1 MAPEVP
7 SNIRVF
13 IRWHDQTVFAGE
25 EVKCTITFKNVA
37 PVPGQSK
44 PPPQQSERS
53 RLASPLHTR
62 PRSNQGLTPPP
73 SASSGRG
80 HRRSALS
87 LSAIAVRATLTNVP
101 FPLSQSDRTILW
113 KTIHN
118 AMIFQRDLKD
128 RIAVM
133 GALRVYRYFLECKAN
148 FRLDLILV
156 DYFCPLPSLLAN
168 QRQPLS
174 PPTVFRAH
182 HYSTL
187 HILRL
192 TDLAEYLVRRQILNP
207 L

>member
-87 LSAIAVRATLTNVP
+87 LSVP
-101 FPLSQSDRTILW
+101 ASQSHSRTGS
-113 KTIHN
+113 
-118 AMIFQRDLKD
+118 RDLKD
-128 RIAVM
+128 HIAVM
-133 GALRVYRYFLECKAN
+133 GALRVYRYFLERKAN

-156 DYFCPLPSLLAN
+156 DYSCPLPSLLAN
-168 QRQPLS
+168 QQQPLS
-174 PPTVFRAH
+174 LLTVFRAH

-187 HILRL
+187 HILHL
-192 TDLAEYLVRRQILNP
+192 TDLAEYLVRRQILKP

>member
-1 MAPEVP
+1 MAPEAP

-37 PVPGQSK
+37 PTPGQAK

-87 LSAIAVRATLTNVP
+87 LSVP
-101 FPLSQSDRTILW
+101 ASQSHSRTGSVQWPSSPITGDRRSSHSHKRSVSIVSIGSNNTVEDH
-113 KTIHN
+113 T
-118 AMIFQRDLKD
+118 QRNDLPT
-128 RIAVM
+128 RPQRPHRGHGRAS
-133 GALRVYRYFLECKAN
+133 
-148 FRLDLILV
+148 
-156 DYFCPLPSLLAN
+156 SL
-168 QRQPLS
+168 
-174 PPTVFRAH
+174 
-182 HYSTL
+182 
-187 HILRL
+187 
-192 TDLAEYLVRRQILNP
+192 QILPRSQGQLPTGPHSGRLLLSCSP
-207 L
+207 LTTS